1 MSQSLSKSRSNSKS
15 TNIKQVS
22 RKFESD
28 NESSKLCN
36 KYSKA
41 YTDLLSNRDQILAE
55 NRKLKIRVEDLD
67 FARYESEAGNDA
79 VESELATAKCELNE
93 LKRNSLRLG
102 DADSM
107 RESMRESIRESVR
120 ESVRISVLEEFQ
132 GKIEKLTQALKRV
145 ELEKNL
151 MESELGEVKSRLLKN
166 KTNAN
171 EEVLIVVQN

>member
-79 VESELATAKCELNE
+79 VESELAAAKWELNE

-102 DADSM
+102 DAESM
-107 RESMRESIRESVR
+107 GESMRQSIR
-120 ESVRISVLEEFQ
+120 ESVRISVLEEFR
-132 GKIEKLTQALKRV
+132 GKIEKLTQDLKRV